1 MNKLIKSRFLRILL
15 HALVWLSLFCLPY
28 LLASSQNLNVLIVA
42 ERVLIPLVLSALLFY
57 INYLWLTDRLLFRKK
72 RLAYFCTNILL
83 IALFVSFRIW
93 AREFFFVPDANGP
106 KEKPPVIFFI
116 YFDSIS
122 FLIPWAIAVAASVF
136 ERWIKT
142 EAERKESEN
151 ARLQSELEHLK
162 YQLQPHFFF
171 NSLNNIYALVDISPE
186 KAKMT
191 ILALSTLMR
200 YLLYESNTGKVSLDK
215 ETEFLLR
222 YIELMQLRTS
232 ANTTIETDFEEIPAD
247 AQIAPLLLIPLIE
260 NAFKHGISA
269 TKQNRIHIS
278 MRFEQGW
285 LHFETRNGNYPRT
298 ETDRSGSGIGLKN
311 IQKRLEL
318 IYPEGYT
325 FTKGV
330 EGSEFIARLILKLG

>member
-1 MNKLIKSRFLRILL
+1 M
-15 HALVWLSLFCLPY
+15 
-28 LLASSQNLNVLIVA
+28 
-42 ERVLIPLVLSALLFY
+42 
-57 INYLWLTDRLLFRKK
+57 
-72 RLAYFCTNILL
+72 
-83 IALFVSFRIW
+83 
-93 AREFFFVPDANGP
+93 PDANGP